1 MSKLTK
7 EFEKKIID
15 ILRKNCY
22 WDKEDDGYFT
32 YCIQPQGYDDEIA
45 DDVCAKILTAD
56 DPHEALNEY
65 LSEMAFT
72 DVENYYRDSLW
83 NDIHKDIDDLIM
95 SEFEDYN
102 DAIDEVNEFIDEH
115 VEWWARAKD
124 WDREIC
130 LNIIVDSGDAN
141 YDYSCNNILNY
152 CGELPIKEN
161 SSILWLAKQQG
172 KELEFRKAIA
182 DYPEYCRELERTQ
195 EGAKEMH
202 DLFVQKYHFSQKMN
216 EREENLKIAQ
226 RLAGIMKEQEKEVQ
240 KEYGYDTFILSL
252 IEELENLSSCMG
264 ALTFCVK
271 TTLLQAIDVLS
282 KKKDITLSKDTTVGL
297 FDPWNGGGSCMDIVG
312 MEKDI
317 VIPYENI
324 GRVWM
329 DVYRR
334 DKYDCIHDVYG
345 VSDGMWTGQIVA

>member
-1 MSKLTK
+1 MSKLTNELK
-7 EFEKKIID
+7 EKVTEIIRD
-15 ILRKNCY
+15 NY
-22 WDKEDDGYFT
+22 FWDEEDDGYFT
-32 YCIQPQGYDDEIA
+32 YYIQPQSYDDKIPNDNCANIIAFEDPEHALEAYLDNMAYSFVIDYYRDDLWSKIHSDIDNLVMSEFNDYNDIIDEIA
-45 DDVCAKILTAD
+45 
-56 DPHEALNEY
+56 
-65 LSEMAFT
+65 
-72 DVENYYRDSLW
+72 
-83 NDIHKDIDDLIM
+83 
-95 SEFEDYN
+95 EF
-102 DAIDEVNEFIDEH
+102 VDEH
-115 VEWWARAKD
+115 VSWIAKKEN

-130 LNIIVDSGDAN
+130 LNIIVDAGDKDR
-141 YDYSCNNILNY
+141 DYTCNNILNY

-172 KELEFRKAIA
+172 KEMEFRKAIA
-182 DYPEYCRELERTQ
+182 DYPEFCRELERTQ

-226 RLAGIMKEQEKEVQ
+226 RLAGVIKEQEKEVQ

-297 FDPWNGGGSCMDIVG
+297 FDPWSGGGSCMDIVG